1 MPLYTDQVDG
11 EWRRRRLLMQARAY
25 VTETYPR
32 ANATQQSV
40 LNAGFQY
47 AYLVPFLRGE
57 RITGVDVGCHTAA
70 VTPTLIKAAFASL
83 DMATIRAVTADR
95 SADFAS
101 TGMKPLPM
109 ITPYDVPDD
118 VVLRFLFVAVGGT
131 PPSMDVGMITGKN
144 GNGSNRGIALYSHKP
159 GMTDITTG
167 TGGEVVTASSVP
179 IWAGVY

>member
-70 VTPTLIKAAFASL
+70 VTLGS
-83 DMATIRAVTADR
+83 
-95 SADFAS
+95 
-101 TGMKPLPM
+101 G
-109 ITPYDVPDD
+109 
-118 VVLRFLFVAVGGT
+118 
-131 PPSMDVGMITGKN
+131 PPQ
-144 GNGSNRGIALYSHKP
+144 
-159 GMTDITTG
+159 
-167 TGGEVVTASSVP
+167 
-179 IWAGVY
+179 